1 MSLAIVSAL
10 SLSKKFLSRVQLI
23 SPLVPAMNPS
33 NLAQHDRSRHG
44 ERRGIRKPFGSVS
57 VFSLPLAI
65 AMASVLPT
73 RLSAEDTDVRVT
85 QIAAGTQLDGDSI
98 EGWTDRVLIAH
109 PRVAAGDFDQI
120 GSIIKDNAE
129 LFSFVVLARVERPR
143 RDSPAPHAN
152 SNPASPAESNPAS
165 PADSRPTPA
174 DSSAPPPAAAT
185 TSGTPPAVLSDIGV
199 GLATQ
204 VEGRLQV
211 VSGPPAKPG
220 SVAAASR
227 APDLGFI
234 SGQVLRTAAE
244 SLNEM
249 RLVARRSTLVM
260 YDSPAVVLI
269 ADRNT
274 EATVRSLIWVEADSG
289 RLHHM
294 LWVMQRGRRQHWM
307 PGLEFGVYLKVP
319 LVEDRVLHV
328 EADRVTFGIPSATA
342 IGLSQ
347 LPPGYRFSLAG
358 ELGELACR
366 SAYDEASLAQLAA
379 KLVAALRESNP
390 PAE

>member
-1 MSLAIVSAL
+1 MNQPNRPIHDRRWDRERQRARKPRGSAIGLSLAVVIAL
-10 SLSKKFLSRVQLI
+10 AFSF
-23 SPLVPAMNPS
+23 PS
-33 NLAQHDRSRHG
+33 
-44 ERRGIRKPFGSVS
+44 
-57 VFSLPLAI
+57 
-65 AMASVLPT
+65 
-73 RLSAEDTDVRVT
+73 RLSAEDLDVRLT
-85 QIAAGTQLDGDSI
+85 QIAAGTSLEGDSI

-143 RDSPAPHAN
+143 PAGTGSADTSSSPPTETTSPAPADTATPPATET
-152 SNPASPAESNPAS
+152 SSPPPTGTSPASPV
-165 PADSRPTPA
+165 
-174 DSSAPPPAAAT
+174 AAT
-185 TSGTPPAVLSDIGV
+185 TSGAPPAVLADIGV
-199 GLATQ
+199 GLATR
-204 VEGRLQV
+204 VAGRLQV
-211 VSGPPAKPG
+211 VSGPPAWPG
-220 SVAAASR
+220 SAAAASP
-227 APDLGFI
+227 APELGFI

-244 SLNEM
+244 SLDEM
-249 RLVARRSTLVM
+249 RLVARRSTLMM

-274 EATVRSLIWVEADSG
+274 EAVVRSLIWVEAASG

-307 PGLEFGVYLKVP
+307 PGLEFGVYMKVP

-342 IGLSQ
+342 IGLAK

-366 SAYDEASLAQLAA
+366 TAYDECSLAQLAA
-379 KLVAALRESNP
+379 KLIASLRESNR